1 LLLNIKQRYLAYN
14 FIPPFFLSAFFF
26 VAFLLTFQLFRLTRI
41 ITKKGVDMGQV
52 LELVGHISVSFL
64 PMAIP
69 LSAFFATIYTLNK
82 LSEDS
87 EIVAMRSFGTTKA
100 SLLKP
105 FLAMAVVISATLFCM
120 NINLIPHS
128 KTLFKNTVI
137 KLTSKG
143 FLTDIKSEKFFA
155 DIPGVTLFAEKVS
168 GDSTVMENVF
178 ISTTD
183 FKKKVDRVIFA
194 KKGVL
199 IKQILKGGAIPAL
212 RFNLS
217 DGNILKTDENGNE
230 IEKILFKEY
239 DFPILTGG
247 YTPGFVTK
255 DAMRTNKELGELIEN
270 SKKKL
275 LELSK
280 KEKLTSTEQQEI
292 GHIKARL
299 PKTQLEYWSRFNAPV
314 QIFLFIFLGFSL
326 GIKKGRGR
334 TKSSGTIGLL
344 FLIGYYALFFIGV
357 SLSRKGGLPPVI
369 TVFVPTIL
377 TGLVGSIYYRKLDW
391 MS

>member
-1 LLLNIKQRYLAYN
+1 MLLNIKQRYLAYN

-41 ITKKGVDMGQV
+41 ITKKGVDIGQV
-52 LELVGHISVSFL
+52 FELVGHISISFL

-87 EIVAMRSFGTTKA
+87 EIVAMRSFGTTKW

-105 FLAMAVVISATLFCM
+105 FLIVATLIAVTLFSM

-143 FLTDIKSEKFFA
+143 FLTDIKSENFFT
-155 DIPGVTLFAEKVS
+155 DIPGVTLFAEEVS
-168 GDSTVMENVF
+168 DDSVIMKNVF
-178 ISTTD
+178 ISTSD
-183 FKKKVDRVIFA
+183 IRKGIDRVIFA

-199 IKQILKGGAIPAL
+199 IKQVISGTSMPAL
-212 RFNLS
+212 RFNLT
-217 DGNILKTDENGNE
+217 DGNILKTEKKNGD
-230 IEKILFKEY
+230 IEKIIFQEY

-255 DAMRTNKELGELIEN
+255 DAMRTNSELSELINESKKSLKELSL
-270 SKKKL
+270 KKKL
-275 LELSK
+275 TNQ
-280 KEKLTSTEQQEI
+280 EKIEI
-292 GHIKARL
+292 GQIKSRL
-299 PKTQLEYWSRFNAPV
+299 PKTELEYWTRFNAPA

-334 TKSSGTIGLL
+334 TKSSGTVGLL
-344 FLIGYYALFFIGV
+344 FLIGYYALFFVGV
-357 SLSRKGGLPPVI
+357 SLSRKGIVPPVL
-369 TVFVPTIL
+369 TVFLPTIF
-377 TGLVGSIYYRKLDW
+377 TGLVGSVYYKRLDW

>member
-1 LLLNIKQRYLAYN
+1 MAYN

-41 ITKKGVDMGQV
+41 ITKKGVDIGQV
-52 LELVGHISVSFL
+52 FELVGHISISFL

-87 EIVAMRSFGTTKA
+87 EIVAMRSFGTTKW

-105 FLAMAVVISATLFCM
+105 FLIVATLIAVTLFSM

-143 FLTDIKSEKFFA
+143 FLTDIKSENFFT
-155 DIPGVTLFAEKVS
+155 DIPGVTLFAEEVS
-168 GDSTVMENVF
+168 DDSVIMKNVF
-178 ISTTD
+178 ISTSD
-183 FKKKVDRVIFA
+183 IRKGIDRVIFA

-199 IKQILKGGAIPAL
+199 IKQVISGTSMPAL
-212 RFNLS
+212 RFNLT
-217 DGNILKTDENGNE
+217 DGNILKTEKKNGD
-230 IEKILFKEY
+230 IEKIIFQEY

-255 DAMRTNKELGELIEN
+255 DAMRTNSELSELINESKKSLKELSL
-270 SKKKL
+270 KKKL
-275 LELSK
+275 TNQ
-280 KEKLTSTEQQEI
+280 EKIEI
-292 GHIKARL
+292 GQIKSRL
-299 PKTQLEYWSRFNAPV
+299 PKTELEYWTRFNAPA

-334 TKSSGTIGLL
+334 TKSSGTVGLL
-344 FLIGYYALFFIGV
+344 FLIGYYALFFVGV
-357 SLSRKGGLPPVI
+357 SLSRKGIVPPVL
-369 TVFVPTIL
+369 TVFLPTIF
-377 TGLVGSIYYRKLDW
+377 TGLVGSVYYKRLDW

>member
-1 LLLNIKQRYLAYN
+1 MLFNIKQRYLAFN

-52 LELVGHISVSFL
+52 FELVGHIAISFL

-87 EIVAMRSFGTTKA
+87 EIVAMRSFGTTKW

-105 FLAMAVVISATLFCM
+105 FLMVATIIAATLFSM

-143 FLTDIKSEKFFA
+143 FLTDIKSENFFT
-155 DIPGVTLFAEKVS
+155 DIPGVTLFAEEVS
-168 GDSTVMENVF
+168 DDSVVMKNVF
-178 ISTTD
+178 ISTSNI
-183 FKKKVDRVIFA
+183 KKGIDRVIFA

-199 IKQILKGGAIPAL
+199 IKQIISGTSMPTL
-212 RFNLS
+212 RFNLT
-217 DGNILKTDENGNE
+217 DGNILKTERSSGDV
-230 IEKILFKEY
+230 EKILFEEY

-255 DAMRTNKELGELIEN
+255 DAMRTNSELSSLIKE
-270 SKKKL
+270 SKNTLK
-275 LELSK
+275 ELSK
-280 KEKLTSTEQQEI
+280 KENLSIKEKTTL

-299 PKTQLEYWSRFNAPV
+299 PKTELEYWTRFNAPV

-334 TKSSGTIGLL
+334 TKSSGTVGLM

-357 SLSRKGGLPPVI
+357 SLSRKGVVPPVL
-369 TVFVPTIL
+369 TVFMPTIF

>member
-1 LLLNIKQRYLAYN
+1 MLFNIKQRYLAYN

-41 ITKKGVDMGQV
+41 ITKKGVDLGQV
-52 LELVGHISVSFL
+52 FELVGHISISFL

-87 EIVAMRSFGTTKA
+87 EIVAMRSFGTTKW

-105 FLAMAVVISATLFCM
+105 FLMVATLIAVTLFSM

-143 FLTDIKSEKFFA
+143 FLTDIRSENFFT
-155 DIPGVTLFAEKVS
+155 DIPGVTLFAEEVS
-168 GDSTVMENVF
+168 DDSVIMKNVF
-178 ISTTD
+178 ISTSD
-183 FKKKVDRVIFA
+183 IRKGIDRVIFA

-199 IKQILKGGAIPAL
+199 IKQVISGTSMPSL
-212 RFNLS
+212 RFNLT
-217 DGNILKTDENGNE
+217 DGNILKTERSNGDV
-230 IEKILFKEY
+230 EKIIFQEY

-247 YTPGFVTK
+247 YAPGFVTK
-255 DAMRTNKELGELIEN
+255 DAMRTNSELSAIINESKSSLKELSL
-270 SKKKL
+270 KKDLTNAERIKL
-275 LELSK
+275 G
-280 KEKLTSTEQQEI
+280 Q
-292 GHIKARL
+292 IKSRL
-299 PKTQLEYWSRFNAPV
+299 PKTELEYWTRFNAPA

-334 TKSSGTIGLL
+334 TKSSGTVGLL

-357 SLSRKGGLPPVI
+357 SLSRKGVVPPVL
-369 TVFVPTIL
+369 TVFMPTII
-377 TGLVGSIYYRKLDW
+377 TALVGSIYYKRLDW

>member
-1 LLLNIKQRYLAYN
+1 
-14 FIPPFFLSAFFF
+14 
-26 VAFLLTFQLFRLTRI
+26 
-41 ITKKGVDMGQV
+41 MGQV
-52 LELVGHISVSFL
+52 MELVGHISISFL

-105 FLAMAVVISATLFCM
+105 FLLMAIIIAATLFSM

-143 FLTDIKSEKFFA
+143 FLTDIKSGKFFT
-155 DIPGVTLFAEKVS
+155 DIPGVTLFAEEVS
-168 GDSTVMENVF
+168 EDSTIMKNVF
-178 ISTTD
+178 ISTSD
-183 FKKKVDRVIFA
+183 IKKGIDRVIFA

-199 IKQILKGGAIPAL
+199 IKQTLKGATLPSL
-212 RFNLS
+212 RFNLT
-217 DGNILKTDENGNE
+217 DGNILKTDNNGEE

-255 DAMRTNKELGELIEN
+255 DAMRTNAELGRLINKRKIRLKELGAKKSLQNSEQIEISQIN
-270 SKKKL
+270 K
-275 LELSK
+275 
-280 KEKLTSTEQQEI
+280 
-292 GHIKARL
+292 RN
-299 PKTQLEYWSRFNAPV
+299 PKTQLEYWSRFNAPA

-334 TKSSGTIGLL
+334 TKSSGTVGLL

-357 SLSRKGGLPPVI
+357 SLSRKGTIPPAV
-369 TVFVPTIL
+369 TVFLPTIL